1 MEAPPVNKRVFWV
14 SAAVG
19 VSVMAFGVL
28 GLFHD
33 AARTNPGQWVRWFI
47 GAALVHDFVVAPLV
61 FAVAMT
67 TRKLLPPALV
77 GIVNGAFITTGV
89 LAAVTYPFLRGY
101 GENPLNPSILP
112 NNYAMNLLWLT
123 GLVWLV
129 AGVALLRRWRRR
141 STEPRATS
149 LNLAKRNH

>member
-33 AARTNPGQWVRWFI
+33 AARTNPDQWVRWFV

-61 FAVAMT
+61 FAVAIT
-67 TRKLLPPALV
+67 TRKLLPPPLV
-77 GIVNGAFITTGV
+77 GIVNGALITTAV

-112 NNYAMNLLWLT
+112 NNYAINLLWLT

-129 AGVALLRRWRRR
+129 AGVTLLRRWRTR
-141 STEPRATS
+141 SSEPEGDLIKFSET
-149 LNLAKRNH
+149 